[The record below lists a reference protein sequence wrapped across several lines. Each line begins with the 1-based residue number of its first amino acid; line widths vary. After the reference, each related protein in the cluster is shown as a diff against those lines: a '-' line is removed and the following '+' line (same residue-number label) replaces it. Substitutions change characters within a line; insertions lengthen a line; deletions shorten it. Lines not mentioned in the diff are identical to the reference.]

1 MELSFKEQANIIRKR
16 KKITQKE
23 MADKMGVIQQ
33 NVAQFFNT
41 DKDMKLSTMY
51 KIADAL
57 DCDLKIELVP
67 RK

>member
-41 DKDMKLSTMY
+41 DKDTKLSTMY

-67 RK
+67 RE